1 MGKILRFARLGSGAG
16 DLITEVHGF
25 RGKTQ
30 LASSVTVFQL
40 FFLNTQNSGKPRY
53 YCLPEDV

>member
-1 MGKILRFARLGSGAG
+1 MGKMLRFARLGRAG